1 VVHPN
6 FVLNSGNVFVKQIW
20 VVMVPMILQQR
31 LLQLLLVHQH
41 HRVTVK
47 ELIVLRHPTP
57 TSLFASVGFNAVTV
71 VVNSV
76 TMETETLAQS

>member
-1 VVHPN
+1 
-6 FVLNSGNVFVKQIW
+6 
-20 VVMVPMILQQR
+20 MVAIHHH
-31 LLQLLLVHQH
+31 QLRH
-41 HRVTVK
+41 HRQHRPTLVETVE